1 MTAVSCA
8 FCNAQQM
15 EAPECLDPQTLA
27 GRLPAC
33 AESSGLLSLVAAH
46 SSEQEKPR
54 CPVTYLLG
62 SKFCFLGQDL
72 EDSFQV
78 GVSSLAADLGSQ
90 SHQPCP
96 CLQGTK
102 LGVWERG
109 RAANVTDCSVLCHED
124 LNRAAPL
131 AEFQT

>member
-27 GRLPAC
+27 GCLPAC

-62 SKFCFLGQDL
+62 SEFCFLGQDL

-78 GVSSLAADLGSQ
+78 GVSFLAADLGSQ
-90 SHQPCP
+90 SRQPCP
-96 CLQGTK
+96 CLQGHQARG
-102 LGVWERG
+102 LGEG
-109 RAANVTDCSVLCHED
+109 QSG
-124 LNRAAPL
+124 
-131 AEFQT
+131 

>member
-1 MTAVSCA
+1 
-8 FCNAQQM
+8 M

-46 SSEQEKPR
+46 SRQQEKPQ
-54 CPVTYLLG
+54 CSVTYLSG

-72 EDSFQV
+72 EDGFQV

-90 SHQPCP
+90 SRQPCP
-96 CLQGTK
+96 CLQRHRAGG
-102 LGVWERG
+102 LGAG
-109 RAANVTDCSVLCHED
+109 QSG
-124 LNRAAPL
+124 
-131 AEFQT
+131 